1 MSLENSLSVA
11 AKYAICPSP
20 NILFYTDIKN
30 KNINERGPTMKK
42 AAIIIGRC
50 IHGIN
55 GGGPGIPV
63 HVDLTSPSC
72 GAPISMAG
80 ASNIPFHVP

>member
-1 MSLENSLSVA
+1 
-11 AKYAICPSP
+11 
-20 NILFYTDIKN
+20 
-30 KNINERGPTMKK
+30 MKK